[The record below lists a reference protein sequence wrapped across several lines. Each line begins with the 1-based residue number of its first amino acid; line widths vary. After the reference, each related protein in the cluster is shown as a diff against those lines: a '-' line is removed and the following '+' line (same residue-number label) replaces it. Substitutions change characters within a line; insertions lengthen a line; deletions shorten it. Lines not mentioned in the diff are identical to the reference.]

1 MLFGLDIA
9 LLLGLGVNTS
19 SCKERQQQKYVNH
32 FQDQCHATSIFLTT
46 SIPKY
51 NLPID
56 SCKDCPKTS
65 AKLIITCTAK
75 VARTVEVVQWTD
87 LEVGHHF

>member
-51 NLPID
+51 IYQLIPA
-56 SCKDCPKTS
+56 KTAPKN
-65 AKLIITCTAK
+65 
-75 VARTVEVVQWTD
+75 
-87 LEVGHHF
+87 